1 MTVKE
6 NYSRPSPTLCQKIFF
21 LKKERKKKEKKK
33 SSDLGG
39 LLILGL

>member
-6 NYSRPSPTLCQKIFF
+6 NYNSRPTLCQKIFKK
-21 LKKERKKKEKKK
+21 KKERKKKEKKK